1 MEKCFRHKSA
11 VNGSSHYPKHKD
23 SIHPYSPEDT
33 SYNAQM
39 YWFRYASF
47 YSPASTQFDSCDDL
61 VVKLHTTYLK
71 EKFIQRKQ
79 ENQRIKEH
87 NIQEWKNIIRKVNKR
102 EMPPSYEDAL
112 KYYNTTSFF

>member
-1 MEKCFRHKSA
+1 
-11 VNGSSHYPKHKD
+11 
-23 SIHPYSPEDT
+23 
-33 SYNAQM
+33 M

-47 YSPASTQFDSCDDL
+47 YSPASTQFDSWDDL
-61 VVKLHTTYLK
+61 VVKLHTTDLK

-87 NIQEWKNIIRKVNKR
+87 NIREWKNIINKVKKR
-102 EMPPSYEDAL
+102 TVPPSYKDAL